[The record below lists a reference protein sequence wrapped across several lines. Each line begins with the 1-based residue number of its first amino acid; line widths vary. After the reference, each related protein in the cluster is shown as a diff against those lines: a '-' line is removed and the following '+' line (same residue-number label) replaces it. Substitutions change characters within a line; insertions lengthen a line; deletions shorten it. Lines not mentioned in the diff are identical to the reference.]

1 MDGVR
6 IIQQRPEGIEI
17 ETPRYRTLTHLLQ
30 NMAAQGIDVVEIA
43 GNDDILLTALSKT
56 PTAPGSIMS
65 ARRQGFRDYRHLI
78 GLKVA
83 DLAER
88 LRDMQGS
95 DLRLEHIHDY

>member
-1 MDGVR
+1 
-6 IIQQRPEGIEI
+6 
-17 ETPRYRTLTHLLQ
+17 
-30 NMAAQGIDVVEIA
+30 
-43 GNDDILLTALSKT
+43 
-56 PTAPGSIMS
+56 MS

-95 DLRLEHIHDY
+95 DLTLEHIHDY